1 MKYDGRFYQM
11 EKIKQEECGSSAE
24 LVYIAKLEEY
34 IDFMHEHGIKDA
46 IFCAAHGQ
54 VDKPE
59 TIAKAKKLRNELAVM
74 KAAI

>member
-1 MKYDGRFYQM
+1 MDEREDSPQNSG
-11 EKIKQEECGSSAE
+11 SAE
-24 LVYIAKLEEY
+24 LVYIARLEEY

>member
-1 MKYDGRFYQM
+1 M
-11 EKIKQEECGSSAE
+11 EKEDILDRPQNSSSTK
-24 LVYIAKLEEY
+24 LICYITKLEEY

-59 TIAKAKKLRNELAVM
+59 TIAKAKKLRNELAFM
-74 KAAI
+74 KENTRT